1 MPWTSL
7 RSAIRRRRVSTPEVV
22 GLVVGVTVL
31 AAMLAVAA
39 SPPQSESGARLSVY
53 GPLTGFSLAVIE
65 RDGHQY
71 VSVGDML
78 QPLGEMR
85 VDDNGK
91 KWKAQF
97 NGLDLRFE
105 EGKTK
110 AKVRGKDVELAAPFA
125 IDSGRGLVP
134 TGSLSL
140 LLTILL
146 NTH

>member
-65 RDGHQY
+65 RDGRQY
-71 VSVGDML
+71 VSVGDLL

-91 KWKAQF
+91 KWKAHF
-97 NGLDLRFE
+97 NGLELRFE

-110 AKVRGKDVELAAPFA
+110 AKIRGKYVEFAAPFA
-125 IDSGRGLVP
+125 INTGRVP
-134 TGSLSL
+134 GPTESISFRLS
-140 LLTILL
+140 
-146 NTH
+146 